1 MRLVERTGVEECSAT
16 ATAATTIKNGDDGTG
31 GGAVVVVGVKLDAR
45 SRELLTWALVKVAQ
59 SGDRV
64 IALHILDPSTE
75 GREGKAS
82 LLSLVKTFD
91 SVLAAYEG
99 FCNLKQVD
107 LKLKVCR
114 GSPVRKVLAQEVKS
128 CGATS
133 LIVGSSVANHTIRS
147 RTSVA
152 KYCAKNLQKNI
163 SVISV
168 NNGKIMFQREATTL
182 AGPESKSKQRKTMG
196 KSPLSLPPERVLS
209 SSRSENEH
217 DSMALVPFKTREMPE
232 SRSGWTLLRRVFFHN
247 GKVPET
253 PSPKKSS
260 VMQWMLK
267 LPSRQSVTAIYPDQ
281 KHINAS
287 SKDERHCTDLDT
299 EKGAIIPYVAGNTSA
314 SDFSKTASRELEF
327 LVQKYSSMCR
337 IFSYQELLLATNSFI
352 AENLIGKGGSSRVY
366 RGCLPEGKELAV
378 KILKPSEDVL
388 EHFVSEIEIITSL
401 HHSNIISLVGICFE
415 ENNLLLVYN
424 LLSRGSLEDN
434 LHGPKKTGN
443 SFCWEDRYK
452 VALGIAEAL
461 DYIHNAAVEP
471 IIHRDVKSSNILLSD
486 AFEPQLSDF
495 GLATW
500 ASSSS
505 HHTDT
510 TDVAGTF
517 GYLAPEYFMHGKLNE
532 NIDVYAFGVVL
543 LELLSG
549 RKPID
554 NELPKGEESL
564 VMWANRV
571 MKDGKISQLL
581 DPNLTNAYDYN
592 QFEKM
597 VLAAILCIRRAPQSR
612 PQISLILEL
621 LQGDPEALDWATEQV
636 NASDEVDSVDGEQ
649 SGTNLQSFI
658 NLALLNLEEG
668 SGSSSSTEQNI
679 LVEDYLQGRCS
690 HSSSF
695 D

>member
-1 MRLVERTGVEECSAT
+1 MEVLCLELMVLMFIFDSLLLICTQICFSSLSRHKIMSEEDAQTRIGKTTTLGALDSARAEGQSWRQAKKQGRPPIGLSPTLAKKQGSIVKLMLRLAVYFVPPNPSITRFPSPLRSQTWAKIFAQELEIATLIHQVLGEIGVDLWLDKVRQVKRSSTHVFCNHGSTERHWNLQHYDSTGWASCWAN
-16 ATAATTIKNGDDGTG
+16 IFG
-31 GGAVVVVGVKLDAR
+31 GGARPWVSPEVEIPAEAVCSRSVFEDNFSSILAYVWFVVCVVI
-45 SRELLTWALVKVAQ
+45 E
-59 SGDRV
+59 
-64 IALHILDPSTE
+64 E
-75 GREGKAS
+75 GI
-82 LLSLVKTFD
+82 
-91 SVLAAYEG
+91 EG
-99 FCNLKQVD
+99 FTL
-107 LKLKVCR
+107 VCKSGGFGGGWPEFR
-114 GSPVRKVLAQEVKS
+114 GSES
-128 CGATS
+128 GA
-133 LIVGSSVANHTIRS
+133 
-147 RTSVA
+147 
-152 KYCAKNLQKNI
+152 
-163 SVISV
+163 
-168 NNGKIMFQREATTL
+168 
-182 AGPESKSKQRKTMG
+182 
-196 KSPLSLPPERVLS
+196 PLSWQKTLGENGRAFSAFSNWTILS
-209 SSRSENEH
+209 
-217 DSMALVPFKTREMPE
+217 
-232 SRSGWTLLRRVFFHN
+232 
-247 GKVPET
+247 
-253 PSPKKSS
+253 
-260 VMQWMLK
+260 
-267 LPSRQSVTAIYPDQ
+267 
-281 KHINAS
+281 
-287 SKDERHCTDLDT
+287 
-299 EKGAIIPYVAGNTSA
+299 
-314 SDFSKTASRELEF
+314 
-327 LVQKYSSMCR
+327 
-337 IFSYQELLLATNSFI
+337 
-352 AENLIGKGGSSRVY
+352 ENLIGKGGSSQVY

-505 HHTDT
+505 RHIDT

-581 DPNLTNAYDYN
+581 DPNLTNAYDYI

>member
-1 MRLVERTGVEECSAT
+1 
-16 ATAATTIKNGDDGTG
+16 
-31 GGAVVVVGVKLDAR
+31 
-45 SRELLTWALVKVAQ
+45 
-59 SGDRV
+59 
-64 IALHILDPSTE
+64 

-327 LVQKYSSMCR
+327 LVQKYS
-337 IFSYQELLLATNSFI
+337 
-352 AENLIGKGGSSRVY
+352 
-366 RGCLPEGKELAV
+366 
-378 KILKPSEDVL
+378 
-388 EHFVSEIEIITSL
+388 
-401 HHSNIISLVGICFE
+401 
-415 ENNLLLVYN
+415 
-424 LLSRGSLEDN
+424 
-434 LHGPKKTGN
+434 
-443 SFCWEDRYK
+443 
-452 VALGIAEAL
+452 
-461 DYIHNAAVEP
+461 
-471 IIHRDVKSSNILLSD
+471 
-486 AFEPQLSDF
+486 
-495 GLATW
+495 
-500 ASSSS
+500 
-505 HHTDT
+505 
-510 TDVAGTF
+510 
-517 GYLAPEYFMHGKLNE
+517 
-532 NIDVYAFGVVL
+532 
-543 LELLSG
+543 
-549 RKPID
+549 
-554 NELPKGEESL
+554 
-564 VMWANRV
+564 
-571 MKDGKISQLL
+571 
-581 DPNLTNAYDYN
+581 
-592 QFEKM
+592 
-597 VLAAILCIRRAPQSR
+597 
-612 PQISLILEL
+612 
-621 LQGDPEALDWATEQV
+621 
-636 NASDEVDSVDGEQ
+636 
-649 SGTNLQSFI
+649 
-658 NLALLNLEEG
+658 
-668 SGSSSSTEQNI
+668 
-679 LVEDYLQGRCS
+679 
-690 HSSSF
+690 
-695 D
+695 

>member
-1 MRLVERTGVEECSAT
+1 MILVGSPGAWECSAT
-16 ATAATTIKNGDDGTG
+16 TTTGDEGAGG
-31 GGAVVVVGVKLDAR
+31 GGAVVVGVKLDAR

-75 GREGKAS
+75 GKAS

-107 LKLKVCR
+107 LKLRVCR
-114 GSPVRKVLAQEVKS
+114 GSPVRRVLTQEVKL

-133 LIVGSSVANHTIRS
+133 LIVGSSLEQHTIRS

-152 KYCAKNLQKNI
+152 KYCAKNLQKKV

-168 NNGKIMFQREATTL
+168 NNGKIMFQREATTSV
-182 AGPESKSKQRKTMG
+182 GPESRSKQGKTMG
-196 KSPLSLPPERVLS
+196 KSPLSLPPERVFS
-209 SSRSENEH
+209 SSNSENEH
-217 DSMALVPFKTREMPE
+217 NSMALVPIETQEMPE
-232 SRSGWTLLRRVFFHN
+232 SRSGWTLLQRVFFPS
-247 GKVPET
+247 GKVPENR
-253 PSPKKSS
+253 PKKSS
-260 VMQWMLK
+260 ATQRMLK
-267 LPSRQSVTAIYPDQ
+267 LPSRQSVTAICPDP
-281 KHINAS
+281 KHINLYNN
-287 SKDERHCTDLDT
+287 DECHCTEFGA
-299 EKGAIIPYVAGNTSA
+299 EKGAIVPYVAGTNSV
-314 SDFSKTASRELEF
+314 SDFPKTILRELEG
-327 LVQKYSSMCR
+327 LEKYSSTCR
-337 IFSYQELLLATNSFI
+337 IFSYQELLLATNSFT

-388 EHFVSEIEIITSL
+388 ELFVSEIETITSL
-401 HHSNIISLVGICFE
+401 RHSNIISLVGFCFE
-415 ENNLLLVYN
+415 DNNLLLVYN

-434 LHGPKKTGN
+434 LHGPQKTGN
-443 SFCWEDRYK
+443 LFCWEDRYK
-452 VALGIAEAL
+452 VALGVAEAL
-461 DYIHNAAVEP
+461 DHLHNTAVEP

-495 GLATW
+495 GLATGT
-500 ASSSS
+500 SSSS
-505 HHTDT
+505 HHMDT

-532 NIDVYAFGVVL
+532 KIDVYAFGVVL

-554 NELPKGEESL
+554 NKLPKGEESL

-571 MKDGKISQLL
+571 TKDGKISQLL
-581 DPNLTNAYDYN
+581 DPDLINAYDYY

-612 PQISLILEL
+612 PQISLILKL
-621 LQGDPEALDWATEQV
+621 LQGDLGVLEWATEQV
-636 NASDEVDSVDGEQ
+636 NASSWSRITSKADG
-649 SGTNLQSFI
+649 
-658 NLALLNLEEG
+658 ALLKAL
-668 SGSSSSTEQNI
+668 TE
-679 LVEDYLQGRCS
+679 YCFRG
-690 HSSSF
+690 
-695 D
+695 